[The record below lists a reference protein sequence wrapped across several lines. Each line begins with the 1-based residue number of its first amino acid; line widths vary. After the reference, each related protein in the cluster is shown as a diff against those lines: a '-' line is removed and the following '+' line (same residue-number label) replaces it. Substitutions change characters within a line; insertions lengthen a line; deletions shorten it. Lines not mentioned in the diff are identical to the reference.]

1 MEQYFLL
8 MNLLQTNPEYRIS
21 YQEHLMVMRILS
33 KIIAPNQNAQ
43 ASLRYGQLISF
54 FNFNVIRAQERAP

>member
-8 MNLLQTNPEYRIS
+8 MSLLQTNLECHIS
-21 YQEHLMVMRILS
+21 YQEHLMAMKILS

-43 ASLRYGQLISF
+43 ASLRFGQLISF
-54 FNFNVIRAQERAP
+54 FNFRVIKVQERVP